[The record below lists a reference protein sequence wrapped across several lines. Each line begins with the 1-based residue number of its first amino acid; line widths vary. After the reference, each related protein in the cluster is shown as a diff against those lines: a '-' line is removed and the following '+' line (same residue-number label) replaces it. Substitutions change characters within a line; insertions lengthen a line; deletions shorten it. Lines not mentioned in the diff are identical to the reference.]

1 VLPQLIRH
9 LGAEV
14 QQGPE
19 YAVLVAGVSL
29 DSGRFTAARP
39 ADGGA
44 KFADPLGLDVA

>member
-19 YAVLVAGVSL
+19 YTVLKAGVRL

-44 KFADPLGLDVA
+44 EFADPLSLDVA